1 MPLFLVEL
9 VPTVR
14 SRSGILAAVESL
26 DRGLGDV
33 GELIETQVTASAERA
48 FAVVESANADAL
60 THLCAQGLDGVAAIT
75 EPAAVRLVGA
85 DLADLKA
92 ARPGASHLVEWD
104 LPEGLDMETY
114 LARKAAKTPLYD
126 EVPEVSFLRTYVR
139 EDMVKC
145 LCFYDA
151 PDVDA
156 VVRARDVVSAP
167 VNRLHSLSQGAIT
180 VGTAP

>member
-9 VPTVR
+9 VPSVR
-14 SRSGILAAVESL
+14 SRSGVLAAVDAL
-26 DRGLGDV
+26 AQALGDS
-33 GELIETQVTASAERA
+33 GDLIETQVAASAERA
-48 FAVVESANADAL
+48 FAIVESTDSGTLAAITAR
-60 THLCAQGLDGVAAIT
+60 GLDGVAALT
-75 EPAAVRLVGA
+75 APAAVRLVGA
-85 DLADLKA
+85 DLAELKS

-156 VVRARDVVSAP
+156 VVRAREVVSAP
-167 VNRLHSLSQGAIT
+167 VNRLHSLSQADVT
-180 VGTAP
+180 VGTPR